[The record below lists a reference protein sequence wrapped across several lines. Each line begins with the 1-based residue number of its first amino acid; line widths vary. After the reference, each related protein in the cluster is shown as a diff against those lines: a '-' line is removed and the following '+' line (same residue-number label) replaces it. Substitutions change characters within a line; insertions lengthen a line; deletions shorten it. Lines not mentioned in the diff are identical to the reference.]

1 MLEDYLCEILT
12 AGVVLLIIAIIFGV
26 LWAAGILPL

>member
-12 AGVVLLIIAIIFGV
+12 AAVVLLLIALVAGV
-26 LWAAGILPL
+26 LWASGLLPL

>member
-12 AGVVLLIIAIIFGV
+12 AGVVLLLIAIVVGV